1 MQNSSTQ
8 VSPFFANYGY
18 HPRCTVSFAVP
29 EPTTRA
35 NPAADGLVEKIRA
48 AQAELRTTLQHAQE
62 RYKEQH
68 DRHVLPAP
76 EIKVGDKVWL
86 NRRNI
91 RTTRPSRKFDVKR
104 MGPFRVLELVG
115 DAKLACKLELPAQMQ
130 IHPIFHVSPLE
141 PYRESTLP
149 GRVQAIPHPVEVEG
163 ELEYEVARILDSK
176 IERRK
181 LKYLIDWV
189 GYGPE
194 ERTWEPAENVV
205 HSADAIANFHREYP
219 LRPSPKDQPRQEP
232 RRGGGP
238 PVTNGRLGVKED
250 LGGKK
255 GRKGVISVAS

>member
-1 MQNSSTQ
+1 
-8 VSPFFANYGY
+8 
-18 HPRCTVSFAVP
+18 
-29 EPTTRA
+29 
-35 NPAADGLVEKIRA
+35 
-48 AQAELRTTLQHAQE
+48 
-62 RYKEQH
+62 
-68 DRHVLPAP
+68 
-76 EIKVGDKVWL
+76 
-86 NRRNI
+86 
-91 RTTRPSRKFDVKR
+91 

-130 IHPIFHVSPLE
+130 IHPVFHVSLLE

-181 LKYLIDWV
+181 LKYLIDWL

-194 ERTWEPAENVV
+194 ERTWETAENVV
-205 HSADAIANFHREYP
+205 HAADAIADFHREYP

-238 PVTNGRLGVKED
+238 PVTNGRLGAKEG

-255 GRKGVISVAS
+255 GRGGKKGQKGAKRGKKGQKGAKGGKKG